1 VSLRIE
7 RQTKV
12 LQRSSLQFLA
22 KAGRQPTISRHAST
36 QTALSEDSCFD
47 A

>member
-12 LQRSSLQFLA
+12 LQRSSLQLVA
-22 KAGRQPTISRHAST
+22 KVGRQPTISRRAST
-36 QTALSEDSCFD
+36 LAALSEDSCFD